1 MQRPPGILNGK
12 RIENDL
18 SQWKPSLFVFSSRS
32 KSGHIEEPRIA
43 HDKAVAAA
51 GIPDLTIQGLRR
63 SFSTLAEW
71 TEAPE
76 GVVAQIQGH
85 KPSATREKHYKKR
98 PLDLLR
104 MWHTKIEAWVLEQA
118 GIEQPGEGQAS
129 GLRVVSGN

>member
-18 SQWKPSLFVFSSRS
+18 SQWKPSLFVFSGRS

-118 GIEQPGEGQAS
+118 GIEQPGEEQAP
-129 GLRVVSGN
+129 GLRVVKA

>member
-18 SQWKPSLFVFSSRS
+18 SQWKPSLFVFSGRS

>member
-18 SQWKPSLFVFSSRS
+18 SQWKPSLFVFSGRS

-104 MWHTKIEAWVLEQA
+104 MWNTKIEAWVLEQA
-118 GIEQPGEGQAS
+118 GIERPGKEQAP
-129 GLRVVSGN
+129 GLRVVKA